1 MGRSAATILPIYNRD
16 PNRYKLNERNIKK
29 YINGIYN
36 GTITERDLSL
46 DVYNA
51 ITDYLKAGLYD
62 GYGMT
67 LAEAEGADLRLLT
80 ELRENVYMFGAAKN
94 YQMTK
99 EISSL
104 LVDEETGEV
113 RTAKEFN
120 DIARETYD
128 NWNDNWGATEY
139 NTAVGQAEA
148 ASKWNEIEKDAE
160 ALPNL
165 RYSAILDANTS
176 DICAPLD
183 GLVAPVDDPIWNSV
197 APLNHF
203 NCFPKGTPV
212 LTKGGWRS
220 IDRVREGTLVIGGS
234 GKEQRVD
241 AIHINDFSGKL
252 IQLCIEKNSVAATK
266 EHRFLTLKGWTCA
279 EHILPGDI
287 IVQDI
292 QATTFDKTVCAV
304 NNLHAIAGYLLMPI
318 KTKRKSSMVNT
329 LNNNIYLGKKKVRK
343 SLIDKFVAQTFIAS
357 ARKKIFNGL
366 LAFCQ
371 WLMIL
376 PIFFGIGLV
385 GCYRF
390 IIRSFSD
397 FHIMHRIRFFHSD
410 ASVGAAFPNG
420 PMGRC
425 LSHVRKILRR
435 PLPSIFGAYPLRLNS
450 LTAFAGLHA
459 EFLKEAHEGSGIDG
473 PFGANLPKSRHLDK
487 VNTME
492 GFTAGEPLNGFN
504 SLLDFIIHGMLHR
517 KFVVVKKVR
526 QVPYCGQIY
535 NLSVNNDE
543 SYITTVGVVHNCRC
557 VLLQEGPDIKLTP
570 TGEKDNI
577 VGGVLDDMQDVFKS
591 NPGKTGEIFDKNHPY
606 FDVPEKDKAYAKRNF
621 DLPIPDK
628 D

>member
-1 MGRSAATILPIYNRD
+1 MVRSAATILPIYNRD
-16 PNRYKLNERNIKK
+16 PNRFKLNERNIKK

-67 LAEAEGADLRLLT
+67 LTEAEGADLRLLT

-183 GLVAPVDDPIWNSV
+183 GLVAPVDDPIWLTIS
-197 APLNHF
+197 PLNH
-203 NCFPKGTPV
+203 
-212 LTKGGWRS
+212 W
-220 IDRVREGTLVIGGS
+220 
-234 GKEQRVD
+234 
-241 AIHINDFSGKL
+241 
-252 IQLCIEKNSVAATK
+252 
-266 EHRFLTLKGWTCA
+266 
-279 EHILPGDI
+279 
-287 IVQDI
+287 
-292 QATTFDKTVCAV
+292 
-304 NNLHAIAGYLLMPI
+304 
-318 KTKRKSSMVNT
+318 
-329 LNNNIYLGKKKVRK
+329 
-343 SLIDKFVAQTFIAS
+343 
-357 ARKKIFNGL
+357 
-366 LAFCQ
+366 
-371 WLMIL
+371 
-376 PIFFGIGLV
+376 
-385 GCYRF
+385 
-390 IIRSFSD
+390 
-397 FHIMHRIRFFHSD
+397 
-410 ASVGAAFPNG
+410 
-420 PMGRC
+420 
-425 LSHVRKILRR
+425 
-435 PLPSIFGAYPLRLNS
+435 
-450 LTAFAGLHA
+450 
-459 EFLKEAHEGSGIDG
+459 
-473 PFGANLPKSRHLDK
+473 
-487 VNTME
+487 
-492 GFTAGEPLNGFN
+492 
-504 SLLDFIIHGMLHR
+504 
-517 KFVVVKKVR
+517 
-526 QVPYCGQIY
+526 
-535 NLSVNNDE
+535 
-543 SYITTVGVVHNCRC
+543 NCRC
-557 VLLQEGPDIKLTP
+557 LLLQEGPDVRLTP
-570 TGEKDNI
+570 DGEKNDI
-577 VGGVLDDMQDVFKS
+577 VGGVLEEMQDVFKS
-591 NPGKTGEIFDKNHPY
+591 NPGKTGEIFDKDHPY